1 MSKKKVFVARIIPAA
16 GLNLLL
22 EAAEVTVWPGE
33 LPPTRTELIERVK
46 GVDGIVSLLTDKID
60 GEVMDAAGPQLKII
74 SNVAVGYDNVDVAA
88 AKQRGIMVTN
98 TPGVLTETSADMA
111 FALLMTAARRLP
123 EGERY
128 ARAGNWK
135 TFGFTLLLGRDVHGA
150 TLGIAGMGR
159 IGAAVARR
167 AKGFGMKILY
177 TARKPHPDVEA
188 ELGAQHVSKES
199 LLSESDF
206 ISLHTPLN
214 AETRGYI
221 GAAELAQMKPT
232 AILINT
238 ARGPVVDTHALYE
251 AMRAKRIF
259 AAALDVTDPEPL
271 PADHPLYTL
280 DNVLI
285 VPHLASASVATRNK
299 MAEIAA
305 TNMAAGLRGERP
317 ENLV

>member
-1 MSKKKVFVARIIPAA
+1 MKKVFVARIIPDV
-16 GLNLLL
+16 GLNTLR
-22 EAAEVTVWPGE
+22 EAADVTVWPGE
-33 LPPTRTELIERVK
+33 LPPTRTELLANVK
-46 GVDGIVSLLTDKID
+46 GMDGIVSLLTDKVD
-60 GEVMDAAGPQLKII
+60 GEVMDAAGSQLKFVC
-74 SNVAVGYDNVDVAA
+74 NVAVGYDNVDVSA
-88 AKQRGIMVTN
+88 AKQRGITVTN

-111 FALLMTAARRLP
+111 FALLMAAARRLP

-135 TFGFTLLLGRDVHGA
+135 TFGFTLLLGQDVHGA

-167 AKGFGMKILY
+167 AKGFGMRILY
-177 TARKPHPDVEA
+177 TARKPHPDVDA
-188 ELGAQHVSKES
+188 ELGARHVSKEA
-199 LLSESDF
+199 LLSQSDF
-206 ISLHTPLN
+206 VSLHTPLN

-238 ARGPVVDTHALYE
+238 ARGPVVDTNALYE
-251 AMRAKRIF
+251 AMKAKRIF

-305 TNMAAGLRGERP
+305 TNMVAGLRGEVP
-317 ENLV
+317 PNMVG

>member
-1 MSKKKVFVARIIPAA
+1 MKKVFVARIIPDV
-16 GLNLLL
+16 GLNKLR
-22 EAAEVTVWPGE
+22 EVAELNVWQGE
-33 LPPTRTELIERVK
+33 LPPTRAELLANVQ
-46 GVDGIVSLLTDKID
+46 GMDGIVSLLTDKID
-60 GEVMDAAGPQLKII
+60 SEVLDAAGPQLKFVC
-74 SNVAVGYDNVDVAA
+74 NVAVGYDNVDVSAA
-88 AKQRGIMVTN
+88 RQRGITVTN

-111 FALLMTAARRLP
+111 FALLMAAARRLP

-135 TFGFTLLLGRDVHGA
+135 TFGFTLLLGQDVHGA

-167 AKGFGMKILY
+167 AKGFGMKIIY
-177 TARKPHPDVEA
+177 TARTSHPDVER
-188 ELGAQHVSKES
+188 ELGAQHVSKAD
-199 LLSESDF
+199 LLSQSDF
-206 ISLHTPLN
+206 LSLHTPLN

-251 AMRAKRIF
+251 AMQTKRIF

-271 PADHPLYTL
+271 PANHPLYTL

-305 TNMAAGLRGERP
+305 TNMVAGLRGEVP
-317 ENLV
+317 PNGV